1 LVNFAILAGALGYG
15 ISKKAGA
22 FFGSRNRAIQEGIA
36 EAARFRGEA
45 EARAAEVDRRLSK
58 LASDIEE
65 LRRNAREEMA
75 AEGER
80 IRLETERGL
89 RKIQAQAEQE
99 IVSAGKAA
107 RQELKAYSA
116 QLALDAARHKIRSR
130 LTPAIEDSLVR
141 SFVDELEQHSDQ
153 RSGRG
158 QG

>member
-1 LVNFAILAGALGYG
+1 MVQLRPPRPFSG
-15 ISKKAGA
+15 
-22 FFGSRNRAIQEGIA
+22 
-36 EAARFRGEA
+36 
-45 EARAAEVDRRLSK
+45 RLSK

-75 AEGER
+75 AEAER
-80 IRLETERGL
+80 IRLETEQGL

-116 QLALDAARHKIRSR
+116 QLALDAAKQKIHSR
-130 LTPAIEDSLVR
+130 LTPRVEDSLVR
-141 SFVDELEQHSDQ
+141 SFVHDLEHRSDQ